1 MSPEQSPSNKRKAI
15 MEIIQW
21 NSKLETGIDVIDQ
34 QHKRI
39 VDYINALRIAQGKGD
54 RGAVAKTIDDV
65 IDYTQSHFGF
75 EEALMEDAGYALLNA
90 HKRVHELFI
99 RRVGVLHQRFKDGE
113 DIAPDLHNVL
123 ARWLITHIQTEDRDY
138 VGSVKTKMV
147 GVVADQNRRKSLL
160 ARFFGI

>member
-1 MSPEQSPSNKRKAI
+1 

-21 NSKLETGIDVIDQ
+21 SPTLETGIDVIDQ

-75 EEALMEDAGYALLNA
+75 EEALMEDAGYPLLNA

-99 RRVGVLHQRFKDGE
+99 RRVAVLHQRFKSGE
-113 DIAPDLHNVL
+113 DIAQDLHNVL
-123 ARWLITHIQTEDRDY
+123 ARWLITHIQTEDRHY
-138 VGSVKTKMV
+138 VGAVKEKMV
-147 GVVADQNRRKSLL
+147 GVVADQKRRKSLL
-160 ARFFGI
+160 ARFFGA

>member
-1 MSPEQSPSNKRKAI
+1 

-21 NSKLETGIDVIDQ
+21 SPTLETGIDVIDQ

-75 EEALMEDAGYALLNA
+75 EEALMEDAGYPLLNA

-99 RRVGVLHQRFKDGE
+99 RRVAVLNQRFKSGE
-113 DIAPDLHNVL
+113 DIAQDLHNVL
-123 ARWLITHIQTEDRDY
+123 ARWLITHIQTEDRHY
-138 VGSVKTKMV
+138 VGTVKEKMV
-147 GVVADQNRRKSLL
+147 GVVADQKRRKSLL
-160 ARFFGI
+160 ARFFGA

>member
-1 MSPEQSPSNKRKAI
+1 

-21 NSKLETGIDVIDQ
+21 SPTLETGIDVIDQ

-39 VDYINALRIAQGKGD
+39 VDYINALRIAQVKGD

-75 EEALMEDAGYALLNA
+75 EEALMEDAGYPLLNA

-99 RRVGVLHQRFKDGE
+99 RRVAVLHQRFKSGE
-113 DIAPDLHNVL
+113 DIAQDLHNVL
-123 ARWLITHIQTEDRDY
+123 ARWLITHIQTEDRHY
-138 VGSVKTKMV
+138 VGAVKEKMV
-147 GVVADQNRRKSLL
+147 GVVADPNRRKGLL
-160 ARFFGI
+160 ARFFRI

>member
-1 MSPEQSPSNKRKAI
+1 

-21 NSKLETGIDVIDQ
+21 SPTLETGIDVIDQ

-39 VDYINALRIAQGKGD
+39 VDYINALRIAQVKGD

-75 EEALMEDAGYALLNA
+75 EEALMEDAGYPLLNA

-99 RRVGVLHQRFKDGE
+99 RRVAVLHQRFKSGE
-113 DIAPDLHNVL
+113 DIAQDLHNVL
-123 ARWLITHIQTEDRDY
+123 ARWLITHIQTEDRHY
-138 VGSVKTKMV
+138 VGAVKEKMV
-147 GVVADQNRRKSLL
+147 GVVADPNRRKSLL
-160 ARFFGI
+160 ARFFGA

>member
-1 MSPEQSPSNKRKAI
+1 

-21 NSKLETGIDVIDQ
+21 SPTLETGIDVIDQ

-75 EEALMEDAGYALLNA
+75 EEALMEDAGYPLLNA

-99 RRVGVLHQRFKDGE
+99 RRVAVLNQRFKSGE
-113 DIAPDLHNVL
+113 DIAQDLHNVL
-123 ARWLITHIQTEDRDY
+123 ARWLITHIQTEDRHY
-138 VGSVKTKMV
+138 VGAVKEKMV
-147 GVVADQNRRKSLL
+147 GVVADPNRRKGLL
-160 ARFFGI
+160 ARFFGA

>member
-1 MSPEQSPSNKRKAI
+1 

-21 NSKLETGIDVIDQ
+21 RPTLETGIDVIDQ

-65 IDYTQSHFGF
+65 IGYTQSHFGF
-75 EEALMEDAGYALLNA
+75 EEALMEDAGYPLLNA

-99 RRVGVLHQRFKDGE
+99 RRVAVLHQRFKSGE
-113 DIAPDLHNVL
+113 DIAQDLHNVL
-123 ARWLITHIQTEDRDY
+123 ARWLITHIQTEDRRY
-138 VGSVKTKMV
+138 VGAVKEKMV
-147 GVVADQNRRKSLL
+147 GVVADQNRRKGLL
-160 ARFFGI
+160 ARFFRI

>member
-1 MSPEQSPSNKRKAI
+1 

-21 NSKLETGIDVIDQ
+21 RPTLETGIDVIDQ

-39 VDYINALRIAQGKGD
+39 VDYINALRIAQVKGD

-75 EEALMEDAGYALLNA
+75 EEALMEDAGYPLLNA

-99 RRVGVLHQRFKDGE
+99 RRVAVLHQRFKSGE
-113 DIAPDLHNVL
+113 DIAQDLHNVL
-123 ARWLITHIQTEDRDY
+123 ARWLITHIKTEDRHY
-138 VGSVKTKMV
+138 VGAVKEKMV
-147 GVVADQNRRKSLL
+147 GVVADQNRRKGLL
-160 ARFFGI
+160 ARFFRI

>member
-1 MSPEQSPSNKRKAI
+1 

-21 NSKLETGIDVIDQ
+21 SPTLETGIDVIDQ

-75 EEALMEDAGYALLNA
+75 EEALLEDAGYPLLNA

-99 RRVGVLHQRFKDGE
+99 RRVGVLYQRFKSGE
-113 DIAPDLHNVL
+113 DIAQELHNVL
-123 ARWLITHIQTEDRDY
+123 ARWLITHIQTEDWHY
-138 VGSVKTKMV
+138 VGAVKEKMV
-147 GVVADQNRRKSLL
+147 GVVADQGRRKSLL
-160 ARFFGI
+160 ARFFGA

>member
-1 MSPEQSPSNKRKAI
+1 

-21 NSKLETGIDVIDQ
+21 SPTLETGIDVIDQ

-39 VDYINALRIAQGKGD
+39 VDYINALRIAQVKGD

-75 EEALMEDAGYALLNA
+75 EEALMEDAGYPLLNA

-99 RRVGVLHQRFKDGE
+99 RRVAVLNQRFKSGE
-113 DIAPDLHNVL
+113 DIAQDLHNVL
-123 ARWLITHIQTEDRDY
+123 ARWLITHIQTEDRHY
-138 VGSVKTKMV
+138 VGAVKEKMV
-147 GVVADQNRRKSLL
+147 GVVADPNRRKSLL
-160 ARFFGI
+160 ARFFGA

>member
-1 MSPEQSPSNKRKAI
+1 

-21 NSKLETGIDVIDQ
+21 RPTLETGIDVIDQ

-39 VDYINALRIAQGKGD
+39 VDYINALRIAQVKGD

-75 EEALMEDAGYALLNA
+75 EEALMEDAGYPLLNA

-99 RRVGVLHQRFKDGE
+99 RRVAVLHQRFKSGE
-113 DIAPDLHNVL
+113 DIAQDLHNVL
-123 ARWLITHIQTEDRDY
+123 ARWLITHIQTEDQDY
-138 VGSVKTKMV
+138 VGAVKEKMV
-147 GVVADQNRRKSLL
+147 GVVADPNRRKSLL
-160 ARFFGI
+160 ARFFGA

>member
-1 MSPEQSPSNKRKAI
+1 

-21 NSKLETGIDVIDQ
+21 SPTLETGIDVIDQ

-75 EEALMEDAGYALLNA
+75 EEALLEDAGYPLLNA

-99 RRVGVLHQRFKDGE
+99 RRVAVLNQRFKSGE
-113 DIAPDLHNVL
+113 DIAQDLHNVL
-123 ARWLITHIQTEDRDY
+123 ARWLITHIQTEDRHY
-138 VGSVKTKMV
+138 VGAVKEKMV
-147 GVVADQNRRKSLL
+147 GVVADQNRRKGLL
-160 ARFFGI
+160 ARFFRI

>member
-1 MSPEQSPSNKRKAI
+1 

-21 NSKLETGIDVIDQ
+21 SPTLETGIDVIDQ

-39 VDYINALRIAQGKGD
+39 VDYINALRIAQVKGD

-75 EEALMEDAGYALLNA
+75 EEALMEDAGYPLLNA

-99 RRVGVLHQRFKDGE
+99 RRVAVLHQRFKSGE
-113 DIAPDLHNVL
+113 DIAQELHNVL
-123 ARWLITHIQTEDRDY
+123 ARWLITHIQTEDRHY
-138 VGSVKTKMV
+138 VGAVKEKMV
-147 GVVADQNRRKSLL
+147 GVVADPNRRKSLL
-160 ARFFGI
+160 ARFFGA

>member
-1 MSPEQSPSNKRKAI
+1 

-21 NSKLETGIDVIDQ
+21 RPTLETGIDVIDQ

-39 VDYINALRIAQGKGD
+39 VDYINALRIAQVKGD
-54 RGAVAKTIDDV
+54 RGAVARTIDDV

-75 EEALMEDAGYALLNA
+75 EEALMEDAGYPLLNA

-99 RRVGVLHQRFKDGE
+99 RRVAVLHQRFKSGE
-113 DIAPDLHNVL
+113 DIAQDLHNVL
-123 ARWLITHIQTEDRDY
+123 ARWLITHIQTEDQDY
-138 VGSVKTKMV
+138 VGAVKEKMV

-160 ARFFGI
+160 ARFFGA

>member
-1 MSPEQSPSNKRKAI
+1 

-21 NSKLETGIDVIDQ
+21 RPTLETGIDVIDQ

-39 VDYINALRIAQGKGD
+39 VDYINALRIAQVKGD

-75 EEALMEDAGYALLNA
+75 EEALMEDAGYPLLNA

-99 RRVGVLHQRFKDGE
+99 RRVAVLHQRFKSGE
-113 DIAPDLHNVL
+113 DIAQDLHNVL
-123 ARWLITHIQTEDRDY
+123 ARWLITHIQTEDRHY
-138 VGSVKTKMV
+138 VGAVKEKMV
-147 GVVADQNRRKSLL
+147 GVVADQGRRKGLL
-160 ARFFGI
+160 ARFFRI

>member
-1 MSPEQSPSNKRKAI
+1 

-21 NSKLETGIDVIDQ
+21 RPTLETGIDVIDQ

-39 VDYINALRIAQGKGD
+39 VDYINALRIAQVKGD

-75 EEALMEDAGYALLNA
+75 EEALMEDAGYPLLNA

-99 RRVGVLHQRFKDGE
+99 RRVAVLNQRFKSGE
-113 DIAPDLHNVL
+113 DIAQDLHNVL
-123 ARWLITHIQTEDRDY
+123 ARWLITHIQTEDRHY
-138 VGSVKTKMV
+138 VGAVKEKMV
-147 GVVADQNRRKSLL
+147 GVVADPNRRKGLL
-160 ARFFGI
+160 ARFFRI

>member
-1 MSPEQSPSNKRKAI
+1 

-21 NSKLETGIDVIDQ
+21 RPTLETGIDVIDQ

-39 VDYINALRIAQGKGD
+39 VDYINALRIAQVKGD

-75 EEALMEDAGYALLNA
+75 EEALMEDAGYPPLNA

-99 RRVGVLHQRFKDGE
+99 RRVAVLHQRFKSGE
-113 DIAPDLHNVL
+113 DIAQDLHNVL
-123 ARWLITHIQTEDRDY
+123 ARWLITHIQTEDRHY
-138 VGSVKTKMV
+138 VGAVKEKMV
-147 GVVADQNRRKSLL
+147 GVVADPNRRKGLL
-160 ARFFGI
+160 ARFFRI

>member
-1 MSPEQSPSNKRKAI
+1 

-21 NSKLETGIDVIDQ
+21 SPTLETGIDVIDQ

-39 VDYINALRIAQGKGD
+39 VDYINALRIAQVKGD

-75 EEALMEDAGYALLNA
+75 EEALLEDAGYPLLNA

-99 RRVGVLHQRFKDGE
+99 RRVAVLHQRFKSGE
-113 DIAPDLHNVL
+113 DIAQDLHNVL
-123 ARWLITHIQTEDRDY
+123 ARWLITHIQTEDRHY
-138 VGSVKTKMV
+138 VGAVKEKMV
-147 GVVADQNRRKSLL
+147 GVVADPNRRKSLL
-160 ARFFGI
+160 ARFFGA

>member
-1 MSPEQSPSNKRKAI
+1 

-21 NSKLETGIDVIDQ
+21 RPTLETGIDVIDQ

-39 VDYINALRIAQGKGD
+39 VDYINALRIAQVKGD

-75 EEALMEDAGYALLNA
+75 EEALMEDAGYPLLNA

-99 RRVGVLHQRFKDGE
+99 RRVAVLHQRFKSGE
-113 DIAPDLHNVL
+113 DIAQDLHNVL
-123 ARWLITHIQTEDRDY
+123 ARWLITHIQTEDRHY
-138 VGSVKTKMV
+138 VGAVKEKMV
-147 GVVADQNRRKSLL
+147 GVVADQNRRKGLL
-160 ARFFGI
+160 ARFFGA

>member
-1 MSPEQSPSNKRKAI
+1 

-21 NSKLETGIDVIDQ
+21 RPTLETGIDVIDQ
-34 QHKRI
+34 QNKRI

-75 EEALMEDAGYALLNA
+75 EEALMEDAGYPLLNA

-99 RRVGVLHQRFKDGE
+99 RRVAVLHQRFKSGE
-113 DIAPDLHNVL
+113 DIAQDLHNVL
-123 ARWLITHIQTEDRDY
+123 ARWLITHIQTEDRHY
-138 VGSVKTKMV
+138 VGAVKEKMV
-147 GVVADQNRRKSLL
+147 GVVADPNRRKSLL
-160 ARFFGI
+160 ARFFGA

>member
-1 MSPEQSPSNKRKAI
+1 

-21 NSKLETGIDVIDQ
+21 SPTLETGIDVIDQ

-75 EEALMEDAGYALLNA
+75 EEALMEDAGYPLLNA
-90 HKRVHELFI
+90 HKRMHELFI
-99 RRVGVLHQRFKDGE
+99 RRVAVLHQRFKSGE
-113 DIAPDLHNVL
+113 DIAQDLHNVL
-123 ARWLITHIQTEDRDY
+123 ARWLITHIQTEDRHY
-138 VGSVKTKMV
+138 VGAVKEKMV
-147 GVVADQNRRKSLL
+147 GVVADPNRRKGLL
-160 ARFFGI
+160 ARFFRI

>member
-1 MSPEQSPSNKRKAI
+1 

-21 NSKLETGIDVIDQ
+21 SPTLETGIDVIDQ

-39 VDYINALRIAQGKGD
+39 VDYINALRIAQVKGD

-75 EEALMEDAGYALLNA
+75 EEALMEDAGYPLLNA

-99 RRVGVLHQRFKDGE
+99 RRVAVLHQRFKSGE
-113 DIAPDLHNVL
+113 DIAQDLHNVL
-123 ARWLITHIQTEDRDY
+123 ARWLITHIQTEDRHY
-138 VGSVKTKMV
+138 VGAVKEKMV

-160 ARFFGI
+160 ARFFGA

>member
-1 MSPEQSPSNKRKAI
+1 

-21 NSKLETGIDVIDQ
+21 RPTLETGIDVIDQ

-39 VDYINALRIAQGKGD
+39 VDYINALRIAQVKGD

-75 EEALMEDAGYALLNA
+75 EEALMEDAGYPLLNA

-99 RRVGVLHQRFKDGE
+99 RRVAVLNQRFKSGE
-113 DIAPDLHNVL
+113 DIAQDLHNVL
-123 ARWLITHIQTEDRDY
+123 ARWLITHIQTEDRHY
-138 VGSVKTKMV
+138 VGAVKEKMV
-147 GVVADQNRRKSLL
+147 GVVADQKRRKSLL
-160 ARFFGI
+160 ARFFGA

>member
-1 MSPEQSPSNKRKAI
+1 

-21 NSKLETGIDVIDQ
+21 RPTLETGIDVIDQ

-75 EEALMEDAGYALLNA
+75 EEALMEDAGYPLLNA

-99 RRVGVLHQRFKDGE
+99 RRVAVLNQRFKSGE
-113 DIAPDLHNVL
+113 DIAQDLHNVL
-123 ARWLITHIQTEDRDY
+123 ARWLITHIKTEDRHY
-138 VGSVKTKMV
+138 VGAVKEKMV
-147 GVVADQNRRKSLL
+147 GVVADQNRRKGLL
-160 ARFFGI
+160 ARFFRI

>member
-1 MSPEQSPSNKRKAI
+1 

-21 NSKLETGIDVIDQ
+21 RPTLETGIDVIDQ

-39 VDYINALRIAQGKGD
+39 VDYINALRIAQVKGD

-75 EEALMEDAGYALLNA
+75 EEALLEDAGYPLLNA

-99 RRVGVLHQRFKDGE
+99 RRVAVLHQRFKSGE
-113 DIAPDLHNVL
+113 DIAQDLHNVL
-123 ARWLITHIQTEDRDY
+123 ARWLITHIQTEDRHY
-138 VGSVKTKMV
+138 VGAVKEKMV
-147 GVVADQNRRKSLL
+147 GVVADQNRRKGLL
-160 ARFFGI
+160 ARFFRI

>member
-1 MSPEQSPSNKRKAI
+1 

-21 NSKLETGIDVIDQ
+21 RPTLETGIDVIDQ

-39 VDYINALRIAQGKGD
+39 VDYINALRIAQVKGD

-75 EEALMEDAGYALLNA
+75 EEALMEDAGYPLLNA

-99 RRVGVLHQRFKDGE
+99 RRVAVLHQRFKSGE
-113 DIAPDLHNVL
+113 DIAQELHNVL
-123 ARWLITHIQTEDRDY
+123 ARWLITHIQTEDRHY
-138 VGSVKTKMV
+138 VGAVKEKMV
-147 GVVADQNRRKSLL
+147 GVVADQNRRKGLL
-160 ARFFGI
+160 ARFFRI

>member
-1 MSPEQSPSNKRKAI
+1 

-21 NSKLETGIDVIDQ
+21 RPTLETGIDVIDQ

-39 VDYINALRIAQGKGD
+39 VDYINALRIAQVKGD

-75 EEALMEDAGYALLNA
+75 EEALMEDAGYPLLNA

-99 RRVGVLHQRFKDGE
+99 RRVAVLHQRFKSGE
-113 DIAPDLHNVL
+113 DIAQDLHNVL
-123 ARWLITHIQTEDRDY
+123 ARWLITHIQTEDRHY
-138 VGSVKTKMV
+138 VGAVKEKMV
-147 GVVADQNRRKSLL
+147 GVVADQKRRKSLL
-160 ARFFGI
+160 ARFFGA

>member
-1 MSPEQSPSNKRKAI
+1 

-21 NSKLETGIDVIDQ
+21 RPTLETGIDVIDQ

-39 VDYINALRIAQGKGD
+39 VDYINALRIAQVKGD

-75 EEALMEDAGYALLNA
+75 EEALMEDAGYPQLNA

-99 RRVGVLHQRFKDGE
+99 RRVAVLHQRFKSGE
-113 DIAPDLHNVL
+113 DIAQDLHNVL
-123 ARWLITHIQTEDRDY
+123 ARWLITHIQTEDRHY
-138 VGSVKTKMV
+138 VGAVKEKMV
-147 GVVADQNRRKSLL
+147 GVVADPNRRKSLL
-160 ARFFGI
+160 ARFFGA

>member
-1 MSPEQSPSNKRKAI
+1 

-21 NSKLETGIDVIDQ
+21 SPTLETGIDVIDQ

-75 EEALMEDAGYALLNA
+75 EEVLLADAEYPLLNA
-90 HKRVHELFI
+90 HKKVHELFI
-99 RRVGVLHQRFKDGE
+99 RRVSDLSLRFKNGE
-113 DIAPDLHNVL
+113 DNIAVEMHQLL
-123 ARWLITHIQTEDRDY
+123 GRWLINHIQTEDRHY
-138 VGSVKTKMV
+138 VGAVKEKMV
-147 GVVADQNRRKSLL
+147 GVVADPNRRKGLL
-160 ARFFGI
+160 ARFFRI

>member
-1 MSPEQSPSNKRKAI
+1 

-21 NSKLETGIDVIDQ
+21 SPTLETGIDVIDQ

-75 EEALMEDAGYALLNA
+75 EEALMEDAGYPLLNA

-99 RRVGVLHQRFKDGE
+99 RRVAVLHQRFKSGE
-113 DIAPDLHNVL
+113 DIAQDLHNVL
-123 ARWLITHIQTEDRDY
+123 ARWLITHIQTEDR
-138 VGSVKTKMV
+138 
-147 GVVADQNRRKSLL
+147 Q
-160 ARFFGI
+160 